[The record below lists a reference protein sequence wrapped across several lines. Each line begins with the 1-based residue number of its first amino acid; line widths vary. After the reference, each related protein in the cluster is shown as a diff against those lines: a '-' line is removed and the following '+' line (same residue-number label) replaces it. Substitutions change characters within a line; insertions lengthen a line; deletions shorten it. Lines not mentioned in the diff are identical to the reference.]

1 MPLCELAIART
12 AANWLRSVEYV
23 HAARGVAR
31 FPEGAGM
38 NPELRR
44 KTDDL
49 TTRLTHLRD
58 SL

>member
-1 MPLCELAIART
+1 MKDAPG
-12 AANWLRSVEYV
+12 
-23 HAARGVAR
+23 GVR
-31 FPEGAGM
+31 FSLEREM

-49 TTRLTHLRD
+49 TTRLTYLRD

>member
-1 MPLCELAIART
+1 MDE
-12 AANWLRSVEYV
+12 AASGFALSL
-23 HAARGVAR
+23 
-31 FPEGAGM
+31 EGAGM

-49 TTRLTHLRD
+49 TTRLTYLRD

>member
-1 MPLCELAIART
+1 MREA
-12 AANWLRSVEYV
+12 V
-23 HAARGVAR
+23 RGFSR
-31 FPEGAGM
+31 FFPEGAGM

-49 TTRLTHLRD
+49 TTRLNYLRD

>member
-1 MPLCELAIART
+1 MRE
-12 AANWLRSVEYV
+12 
-23 HAARGVAR
+23 AARGFAI

-49 TTRLTHLRD
+49 TTRLTYLRD